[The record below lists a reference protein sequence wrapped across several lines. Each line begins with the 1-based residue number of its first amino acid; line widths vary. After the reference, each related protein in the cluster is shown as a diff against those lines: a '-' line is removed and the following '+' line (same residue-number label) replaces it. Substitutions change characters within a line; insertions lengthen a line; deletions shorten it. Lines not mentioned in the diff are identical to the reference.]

1 MYVKEFQNEMK
12 ETTKLV
18 LAIEDL
24 KIVQQ
29 HFYKYK
35 LLEQKKAELG
45 DKFTEDE
52 FSISDRK
59 YLSIALQ
66 QGGRLVEKKQKKISK
81 FDPLKIAVLGGW
93 RCLLK
98 KFKGILILF

>member
-59 YLSIALQ
+59 TRKNRRHRRASERRRARA
-66 QGGRLVEKKQKKISK
+66 GSTWNKTN
-81 FDPLKIAVLGGW
+81 LK
-93 RCLLK
+93 
-98 KFKGILILF
+98 